1 MRHDFLDRYSRL
13 DSAVHRLSTAT
24 KCFVALALIGL
35 SVAFKVEVWWIF
47 LAIGL
52 GLTATVIASRIPV
65 RFVLTRLLMLEP
77 FVLGI
82 AAMAL
87 LQEGGFTI
95 FLNIVVKSTLCLVT
109 LIVLT
114 NTTPFSDIL
123 SLLRKAG
130 IPPLLI
136 TVLALTYRYLFV
148 LIDEAERISRARKSR
163 TFVPKR
169 ARSWMSL
176 SSLIGQLFVRS
187 TERAERIYAAMASRG
202 WK

>member
-13 DSAVHRLSTAT
+13 DSPVHRLSTVT
-24 KCFVALALIGL
+24 KCCVALALIGF

-52 GLTATVIASRIPV
+52 VLTATVIASRIPV
-65 RFVLTRLLMLEP
+65 RFILTRLLMLEP

-87 LQEGGFTI
+87 LQAGGFAI
-95 FLNIVVKSTLCLVT
+95 FLNIVVKCTLCLVT

-130 IPPLLI
+130 IPSLLI

>member
-13 DSAVHRLSTAT
+13 DSPIHRLSTRT
-24 KCFVALALIGL
+24 KCVVTLSLIGL
-35 SVAFKVEVWWIF
+35 SVAFTVQNWWIF
-47 LAIGL
+47 LAIGVV
-52 GLTATVIASRIPV
+52 LTATVIASRIPWK
-65 RFVLTRLLMLEP
+65 FVLARLLMLEP

-82 AAMAL
+82 ATMAL
-87 LQEGGFTI
+87 LQEGGFGI
-95 FLNIVVKSTLCLVT
+95 FLSVVVKSTLCLLT
-109 LIVLT
+109 LIVLS

-148 LIDEAERISRARKSR
+148 LLDEAERILRARKSR

-169 ARSWMSL
+169 ALSWMSL
-176 SSLIGQLFVRS
+176 SSLIGQMFVRS